1 MRRSAK
7 AASRTFG
14 CTVALA
20 LATGLGAAVPAMAD
34 EIAAPYEGNLQAS
47 AQAEGWQTWG
57 GCEWMVDSEG
67 CLTIRPNKDSAN
79 VGQLPDCGQT
89 GNPWGNAPDVESVK
103 IEKGVR
109 AADSVR
115 NLFTGLS
122 SVASMDLSDLDV
134 SQTTDLSSLFYG
146 CSHLTSLDLS
156 GWDVS
161 NVTAMDSMFSDCWA
175 LTSLDLSGWDV
186 SSVTE
191 MWGMFLNCTK
201 LSSLSISGWDVSH
214 VSDMGAMFG
223 GCSSLASL
231 DFSNWDTSQAVNME
245 GMFAGCSSLKVLD
258 LRAFNTASVTRF
270 ESMFEECSS
279 LEKLNVSSFD
289 TRKAE
294 TMESMFDGCDSLAFV
309 YLGKNFYFSNAS
321 GRLCSL
327 PDGYWCDERN
337 HVDFYAAADVP
348 DGVEA
353 CYSRGVWAYD
363 GKWQQDSN
371 GWWYSNPDGSYPMN
385 SWREV
390 DGSWYYFNG

>member
-1 MRRSAK
+1 MPLCPSIAASCAVFCGRAQLRPLSCLEAFDLAICGIGLFVRPLSREVGDNESNEFRVIGGIMRRLAK

-14 CTVALA
+14 CAVALA

-34 EIAAPYEGNLQAS
+34 EIAAPYEGDLQAS

-79 VGQLPDCGQT
+79 VGQLPDCGQI

-191 MWGMFLNCTK
+191 MWG
-201 LSSLSISGWDVSH
+201 
-214 VSDMGAMFG
+214 
-223 GCSSLASL
+223 
-231 DFSNWDTSQAVNME
+231 
-245 GMFAGCSSLKVLD
+245 
-258 LRAFNTASVTRF
+258 
-270 ESMFEECSS
+270 
-279 LEKLNVSSFD
+279 
-289 TRKAE
+289 
-294 TMESMFDGCDSLAFV
+294 
-309 YLGKNFYFSNAS
+309 
-321 GRLCSL
+321 
-327 PDGYWCDERN
+327 
-337 HVDFYAAADVP
+337 DVP
-348 DGVEA
+348 
-353 CYSRGVWAYD
+353 
-363 GKWQQDSN
+363 
-371 GWWYSNPDGSYPMN
+371 
-385 SWREV
+385 
-390 DGSWYYFNG
+390 